1 MSDSPSAKFSF
12 QPLAFLVG
20 VDARLG
26 RVLVLLAALALSL
39 AVTAFFRPS
48 LLTLEESLGAL
59 GWTLSPV
66 DELEERITIVAIDER
81 SLAEVGPWPWTRQQ
95 MANLV
100 NAIDAA
106 GAQLQLHDIVYAE
119 EKAGEASFLAALE
132 ASRGV
137 VLAQIPDIQ
146 SGPTVQSGLM
156 THSLTGISCDA
167 ASGAIQVPS
176 TQNYLAAHAGLA
188 AIPKGH
194 ITATI
199 ASDGSVRSAPAVV
212 CVDGAA
218 YPSLAIMGLL
228 EASNRQPLQA
238 SISPGD
244 SLFDPAQILTLDAY
258 PGLAIPLDGRGDLRI
273 SYANLPSNYQAI
285 SAIDVLNGEIESS
298 LLDNTWALVGATAFG
313 SGDIVPTPYNGATPG
328 VELQARILSSLLD
341 MAIPYTPRSADT
353 LLLGLSLLLGVVLYF
368 LAAAGG
374 RLSAYGLPAA
384 AVLGPV
390 LALFLHMQLLG
401 SQNVWLGWLLPAL
414 YGLLA
419 ASALLLLEQ
428 GRVRVERGRVYSNL
442 SSYLPS
448 EVAREIAYT
457 LPSSSVNARRSNATL
472 LSADLRNFS
481 AFGELR
487 PPEESAAVLH
497 FFFQRA
503 TEIVEAHGGRIHEFK
518 GDSLLAVWD
527 AHDAEAGKQALL
539 AAQQMQESI
548 NEGLFKTHAPLGLEP
563 LAIGIGIEQGPVLIG
578 SIGPAHRRTHTLL
591 GDTVAITLRI
601 QEMTAEL
608 AFPILLGECIARQ
621 LSDMDLQSQGSYL
634 LSGLTVPHVLYAPVV
649 ADLNEEPSETSQPNL
664 KLLRGGRS

>member
-1 MSDSPSAKFSF
+1 MSASSGKFSI
-12 QPLAFLVG
+12 QPLAFLASM
-20 VDARLG
+20 DARLG
-26 RVLVLLAALALSL
+26 RLLVLLAAIVVSL
-39 AVTAFFRPS
+39 LVTILFRPA
-48 LLTLEESLGAL
+48 LLTLEERLGAL
-59 GWTLSPV
+59 GWTLAPV
-66 DELEERITIVAIDER
+66 DELEQRITIVAIDER

-119 EKAGEASFLAALE
+119 EKAGEASFLAALQ

-137 VLAQIPDIQ
+137 VLAQLPDIQ
-146 SGPTVQSGLM
+146 SGITVQSGLM
-156 THSLTGISCDA
+156 THSLSGISCDA
-167 ASGAIQVPS
+167 ASGGIQIPS
-176 TQNYLAAHAGLA
+176 TQNYLGAHAGLA
-188 AIPKGH
+188 SISKGQ
-194 ITATI
+194 IAATI

-212 CVDGAA
+212 CVEGAA

-228 EASNRQPLQA
+228 EASGREQLQA
-238 SISPGD
+238 TIRPGTAF
-244 SLFDPAQILTLDAY
+244 LDPAQILSLEAY
-258 PGLAIPLDGRGDLRI
+258 PGLDIPLNDKGELRI
-273 SYANLPSNYQAI
+273 SFANLPSNYQAI
-285 SAIDVLNGEIESS
+285 SAIDVLNGDIEPGV
-298 LLDNTWALVGATAFG
+298 LENTWALVGTTAFG
-313 SGDIVPTPYNGATPG
+313 SDDIVPTPYNGATPG
-328 VELQARILSSLLD
+328 VELQARILGSILD
-341 MAIPYTPRSADT
+341 VAIPYTPRSADT
-353 LLLGLSLLLGVVLYF
+353 LLMAMSLLFGVVLYA

-374 RLSAYGLPAA
+374 RSAAYGLPAA
-384 AVLGPV
+384 ALTAPI
-390 LALFLHMQLLG
+390 LALILHMQLLG
-401 SQNVWLGWLLPAL
+401 SLSIWLGWLYPAV
-414 YGLLA
+414 YGLIA

-428 GRVRVERGRVYSNL
+428 SRVRMERSRVYSNL

-503 TEIVEAHGGRIHEFK
+503 TEIVEQHGGRIHEFK

-527 AHDAEAGKQALL
+527 AHDAQAGKLAL
-539 AAQQMQESI
+539 AAANEMQASI
-548 NEGLFKTHAPLGLEP
+548 SQGLLQAHAPVGLEP

-608 AFPILLGECIARQ
+608 AFPILLGECVARQ

-634 LSGLTVPHVLYAPVV
+634 LSGLTVPHVLYAPVQ
-649 ADLNEEPSETSQPNL
+649 AQSIDDSDETNQPNL
-664 KLLRGGRS
+664 KLLKGGRA

>member
-1 MSDSPSAKFSF
+1 MSDSSSIKRFF
-12 QPLAFLVG
+12 QPLALLVS

-26 RVLVLLAALALSL
+26 RALVLLAAIVLSL
-39 AVTAFFRPS
+39 AVTSLFRPA
-48 LLTLEESLGAL
+48 LQTLEERLGAL
-59 GWTLSPV
+59 GWTLFPV
-66 DELEERITIVAIDER
+66 DELEQRITIVAIDER

-119 EKAGEASFLAALE
+119 EKAGDANFLAALQ

-146 SGPTVQSGLM
+146 SGPTVQTGLM
-156 THSLTGISCDA
+156 THSLTGIACDA
-167 ASGAIQVPS
+167 ASGGVQIPI
-176 TQNYLAAHAGLA
+176 TQNYIGAHAGLA
-188 AIPKGH
+188 SISKGH

-212 CVDGAA
+212 CVEGAA

-228 EASNRQPLQA
+228 EASNREPLQA
-238 SISPGD
+238 SIRAGEAF
-244 SLFDPAQILTLDAY
+244 LDPAQILTLEAY
-258 PGLAIPLDGRGDLRI
+258 PGLDIPLDSRGDLRI
-273 SYANLPSNYQAI
+273 SYANLPSNYQAV

-298 LLDNTWALVGATAFG
+298 LLENTWALVGATAFG
-313 SGDIVPTPYNGATPG
+313 TEDIVPTPYNGATPG

-341 MAIPYTPRSADT
+341 VAIPYTPRSADA
-353 LLLGLSLLLGVVLYF
+353 LLLGMSLLLGVALYV

-374 RLSAYGLPAA
+374 RIAAYGLPASA
-384 AVLGPV
+384 LLIPA
-390 LALFLHMQLLG
+390 LALFLHMQVLG
-401 SQNVWLGWLLPAL
+401 SQNIWLGWLFPAI
-414 YGLLA
+414 YGLIA
-419 ASALLLLEQ
+419 ASSLLLLEQ
-428 GRVRVERGRVYSNL
+428 SRVRVERGRVYSNL

-503 TEIVEAHGGRIHEFK
+503 TEIVERHGGRIHEFK

-527 AHDAEAGKQALL
+527 AHDAEAGKQAL
-539 AAQQMQESI
+539 ASAQEMQETI
-548 NEGLFKTHAPLGLEP
+548 NQGLLQAHAPLGLEP
-563 LAIGIGIEQGPVLIG
+563 LAVGIGIEQGPVLIG

-608 AFPILLGECIARQ
+608 AFPILLGECVARQ
-621 LSDMDLQSQGSYL
+621 LNGMDLQSQGSYL
-634 LSGLTVPHVLYAPVV
+634 LSGLTVPHVLYAPIT
-649 ADLNEEPSETSQPNL
+649 AHLEKEPNESNQPNL

>member
-1 MSDSPSAKFSF
+1 MSASSSEKFSF
-12 QPLAFLVG
+12 QPLAYLLSM
-20 VDARLG
+20 DARLG
-26 RVLVLLAALALSL
+26 RIAVLLAAIAISL
-39 AVTAFFRPS
+39 LLTILFRPA
-48 LLTLEESLGAL
+48 LATLEERLGAL
-59 GWTLSPV
+59 GWTLAPV
-66 DELEERITIVAIDER
+66 DELEQRITIVAIDER

-95 MANLV
+95 MASLV

-119 EKAGEASFLAALE
+119 EKAGEASFLAALQ
-132 ASRGV
+132 ASRAV

-146 SGPTVQSGLM
+146 SGITVQSGLM
-156 THSLTGISCDA
+156 TNPLSGISCDA
-167 ASGAIQVPS
+167 ASGGIQIPS
-176 TQNYLAAHAGLA
+176 TQNFLGAHAGLA
-188 AIPKGH
+188 SIPKGH
-194 ITATI
+194 ITPTI

-212 CVDGAA
+212 CVNGAA

-228 EASNRQPLQA
+228 EASGREQLQA
-238 SISPGD
+238 SIRPG
-244 SLFDPAQILTLDAY
+244 SEFLDPAQILSLEAY
-258 PGLAIPLDGRGDLRI
+258 PGLDIPLDDKGDLRI

-285 SAIDVLNGEIESS
+285 SAIDVLNGEIDPSMLE
-298 LLDNTWALVGATAFG
+298 NTWALVGATAFG
-313 SGDIVPTPYNGATPG
+313 TDDVVPTPYNGATPG
-328 VELQARILSSLLD
+328 VELQARILGSLLD
-341 MAIPYTPRSADT
+341 VAIPYTPRSAGT
-353 LLLGLSLLLGVVLYF
+353 LLMVMSLLFAVVLYF
-368 LAAAGG
+368 LATAGG
-374 RLSAYGLPAA
+374 RSAAYGLPAA
-384 AVLGPV
+384 ALTIPV
-390 LALFLHMQLLG
+390 LALALHMQLLG
-401 SQNVWLGWLLPAL
+401 SLNIWLGWLYPAV
-414 YGLLA
+414 YGLIA

-428 GRVRVERGRVYSNL
+428 GRVRMERSRVYSNL

-503 TEIVEAHGGRIHEFK
+503 TEIVEQHGGRIHEFK

-527 AHDAEAGKQALL
+527 AHDAQAGKQALS
-539 AAQQMQESI
+539 AAIEMQESI
-548 NEGLFKTHAPLGLEP
+548 SQDLLQAHAPIGLEP
-563 LAIGIGIEQGPVLIG
+563 LAVGIGIEQGPVLIG

-608 AFPILLGECIARQ
+608 AFPILLGECVARQ

-634 LSGLTVPHVLYAPVV
+634 LSGLTVPHVLYAPLPAQVIEDP
-649 ADLNEEPSETSQPNL
+649 AESDQPNL
-664 KLLRGGRS
+664 KLLKGGRA